1 MNVEILEKTDTN
13 MRFII
18 RDADAPFVNALRRII
33 ISEVPCMAI
42 DEVVILENSSM
53 LQDEVL
59 AHRLG
64 LIPIKTDLDAYN
76 LREECTCKSKFGCNL
91 CRVALTL
98 DMEAAD
104 TAIVYSGS
112 LVSENTAIVPVSPQ
126 VPLVKLAPGQK
137 LKLEADVRLGKGKEH
152 AKWQPVTVCAYKN
165 MPQIK
170 IDPKLCDACSECVKV
185 CPKNVFATADEKIEV
200 RNLLACTLCQDCV
213 DACSKEKKAIEVT
226 WDKNTFIFNLESS
239 GALPPERIVKEAIKI
254 LDKKTT
260 DFLKELASEKGE
272 KDETS

>member
-13 MRFII
+13 LRFVI

-53 LQDEVL
+53 IQDEVL

-64 LIPIKTDLDAYN
+64 LVPIKTDLDAYN
-76 LREECTCKSKFGCNL
+76 LREECVCKSKFGCNL

-98 DMEAAD
+98 DVEATD
-104 TAIVYSGS
+104 TTTVYSGS
-112 LVSENTAIVPVSPQ
+112 LASENAAIVPVSANI
-126 VPLVKLAPGQK
+126 PLVKLAPGQK
-137 LKLEADVRLGKGKEH
+137 LKLEADVRLGRGKEH
-152 AKWQPVTVCAYKN
+152 AKWQPVAVCAYKN

-170 IDPKLCDACSECVKV
+170 INPKLCDACGECVKV
-185 CPKNVFATADEKIEV
+185 CPKAVFAIADGKVEV
-200 RNLLACTLCQDCV
+200 RNLLACTLCLDCV
-213 DACSKEKKAIEVT
+213 DACQKNPKAVEVI
-226 WDKNTFIFNLESS
+226 WDKSTFIFNLEST
-239 GALPPERIVKEAIKI
+239 GALPPERILQEAVKI
-254 LDKKTT
+254 LDKKTA
-260 DFLKELASEKGE
+260 DFLKELAGE